1 MNVNVTKEMV
11 VIEKLSQ
18 INENEVN
25 VNTCEFKLPQCFN
38 GLTVTAIFNNIPV
51 PVSNGK
57 CVIPNLKK
65 GTATL
70 GVYAY
75 TEENGEVKL
84 MYSPSPT
91 SFAVNNGSFTDD
103 VVDEELPEITQFE
116 SYCQTLQESFDN
128 AINRV
133 IGVMNEASALVGGV

>member
-1 MNVNVTKEMV
+1 MKVNVTKEK
-11 VIEKLSQ
+11 VIIERLSQ
-18 INENEVN
+18 INENEIN
-25 VNTCEFKLPQCFN
+25 VNTCEFQLPECFE

-51 PVSNGK
+51 PVSDGK

-65 GTATL
+65 GTAIL

-75 TEENGEVKL
+75 TEENGEVKV

-91 SFAVNNGSFTDD
+91 SFSVDKGSFTED
-103 VVDEELPEITQFE
+103 VVDEAIPEITQFE
-116 SYCQTLQESFDN
+116 TYCQTLQESFDN

-133 IGVMNEASALVGGV
+133 LGTITEASALVGGA